1 MHWHFTS
8 VAIKFANFKLDVNF
22 CKFLQRCNWFL
33 LCGWGAILFCFFF
46 LLVRCQRFD
55 KKSIQ
60 SSPPD
65 LFLGRTQKTKKPH
78 HRIGRKEA
86 GMEHIK
92 GRAMCYN
99 MKAADALHEKF
110 KVLFG
115 RRWTIHWMQLAWIS
129 HWNIHRVKF
138 CREQSPLSSCYW
150 QSKKSTLINGLN
162 ELFLSIRHSAF
173 LIRQFFSES
182 FLLLP
187 YVYGSTLSSASCI
200 TGRITPIRPLAVN
213 NLTLR

>member
-1 MHWHFTS
+1 MGRHL
-8 VAIKFANFKLDVNF
+8 VL
-22 CKFLQRCNWFL
+22 FL
-33 LCGWGAILFCFFF
+33 LLI
-46 LLVRCQRFD
+46 RCQRFD

-60 SSPPD
+60 SSPTD

-182 FLLLP
+182 FSLLP